1 MLEQTLEREVF
12 TRHAGKGIWC
22 TGSSLSQGHRDR
34 KKQGGIW
41 TMAGSPAESHHWERQ
56 TEIEKKKSQVMLWSH
71 AQASGHFPISK
82 KEQWCY
88 QDHCQELSLI
98 GQITKALVWRGTVP
112 SAGYLKRF
120 HDRNYDL
127 GPLPLYLLTPPSI
140 SMTVSPEIHL
150 SLAQFKILYTS
161 YNQQIFP

>member
-1 MLEQTLEREVF
+1 MFSSQSLTLCEELRDGDVKICITQPEALQVLQTVR
-12 TRHAGKGIWC
+12 A
-22 TGSSLSQGHRDR
+22 Q
-34 KKQGGIW
+34 
-41 TMAGSPAESHHWERQ
+41 MRQ
-56 TEIEKKKSQVMLWSH
+56 TEIEKKRQVMLWNH

-88 QDHCQELSLI
+88 QDHCQELLLI

-112 SAGYLKRF
+112 STGYLKRF

-127 GPLPLYLLTPPSI
+127 GPLPSYLLAPPSV
-140 SMTVSPEIHL
+140 SMTVSPEMHL

>member
-1 MLEQTLEREVF
+1 MQTRAF
-12 TRHAGKGIWC
+12 DAQAAAWAKDTGMGK
-22 TGSSLSQGHRDR
+22 T
-34 KKQGGIW
+34 GGIW

-56 TEIEKKKSQVMLWSH
+56 TEIEKKRQVMLWNH
-71 AQASGHFPISK
+71 AQASGHFPRSK

-88 QDHCQELSLI
+88 QDHCQELLLI

-112 SAGYLKRF
+112 STGYLKRF

-127 GPLPLYLLTPPSI
+127 GPLPSYLLAPPSV
-140 SMTVSPEIHL
+140 SMTVSPEMHL

-161 YNQQIFP
+161 YNQQIFPWSTFF